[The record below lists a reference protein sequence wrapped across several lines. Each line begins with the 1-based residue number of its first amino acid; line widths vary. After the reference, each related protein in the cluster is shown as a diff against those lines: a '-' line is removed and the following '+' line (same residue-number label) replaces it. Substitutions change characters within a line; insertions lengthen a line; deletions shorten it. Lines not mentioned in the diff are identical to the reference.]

1 MCVITFSHNERHS
14 RTFSPP
20 PIQIVSET
28 VAGMDADRAELISR
42 KARTLGFALVGIW
55 SQKTAAQYADALRNR
70 GLVVDVSP
78 E

>member
-1 MCVITFSHNERHS
+1 
-14 RTFSPP
+14 
-20 PIQIVSET
+20 
-28 VAGMDADRAELISR
+28 MDADRAELISR